1 MAQAHPTPG
10 DLITLQEAA
19 ERLSVHYMTAYR
31 WVRRGELP
39 AFKTGGRLR
48 IKVEDLDQF
57 LAERALDVAMKS
69 STGAGQTDWKRHVER
84 LVDALMVG
92 DGARATADAR
102 KVMSDGATAGDVYVH
117 LIAPALHQV
126 GQAWEH
132 GEISVAEEHRASQI
146 CATIVAQLSDLFRRR
161 NRSQRGTAVTLTPPD
176 ERHAIASAMVAD
188 FLRAA
193 GYEVHHLGADVPVDD
208 LALFLRVV
216 PADLVCFS
224 VTQRLDRNAY
234 RDLAA
239 ACREHTPAPTVIFGG
254 QGVDR
259 AAVEAASAIS
269 VDNLGDL
276 TARLAQTSSHPGLPP
291 QA

>member
-69 STGAGQTDWKRHVER
+69 STGAGHTDWDLHVER
-84 LVDALMVG
+84 LVDALMAG
-92 DGARATADAR
+92 DAARATADVR

-132 GEISVAEEHRASQI
+132 GEINVAEEHRASQI
-146 CATIVAQLSDLFRRR
+146 CVTIVAQLSDLFRRR
-161 NRSQRGTAVTLTPPD
+161 KSQRGTAVTLTPPN
-176 ERHAIASAMVAD
+176 ERHAIASTMVAD

-208 LALFLRVV
+208 LSLFLRVV

-234 RDLAA
+234 RELAD
-239 ACREHTPAPTVIFGG
+239 ACREHNPAPTVIFGG
-254 QGVDR
+254 QGVDP

-276 TARLAQTSSHPGLPP
+276 TARHAQASSQSGLPS
-291 QA
+291 QT

>member
-48 IKVEDLDQF
+48 IKVADLERF
-57 LAERALDVAMKS
+57 VAERALDVAMKS
-69 STGAGQTDWKRHVER
+69 SSTTGQTDWDRHVSR

-92 DGARATADAR
+92 DAARAGADVR

-117 LIAPALHQV
+117 LIAPALHEV
-126 GQAWEH
+126 GLAWER
-132 GEISVAEEHRASQI
+132 GDIGVAEEHRASQI
-146 CATIVAQLSDLFRRR
+146 CVTIIAQLSDLFRRR
-161 NRSQRGTAVTLTPPD
+161 KPQRGTAVTLTPPD

-193 GYEVHHLGADVPVDD
+193 GYDVHHLGAGVPAAD
-208 LALFLRVV
+208 LSMFLRVV

-224 VTQRLDRNAY
+224 VTQPLDEVTY
-234 RDLAA
+234 RELVD
-239 ACREHTPAPTVIFGG
+239 ACRQQVPEPTIVFGG
-254 QGVDR
+254 QGANT
-259 AAVEAASAIS
+259 AAAEGADAIVIDS
-269 VDNLGDL
+269 
-276 TARLAQTSSHPGLPP
+276 LAELAERIEQM
-291 QA
+291 

>member
-1 MAQAHPTPG
+1 MAHACPTPG

-48 IKVEDLDQF
+48 IKVEDLEQF

-69 STGAGQTDWKRHVER
+69 SSGAGQTDWDRHVMR

-92 DGARATADAR
+92 DAARASSDVR

-117 LIAPALHQV
+117 LITPALHHV
-126 GQAWEH
+126 GLAWEQ
-132 GEISVAEEHRASQI
+132 GEIGVAEEHRASQI
-146 CATIVAQLSDLFRRR
+146 CVTIVAQLSDLFRRR
-161 NRSQRGTAVTLTPPD
+161 KPQRGAAVTLTPPD

-188 FLRAA
+188 FLRSA
-193 GYEVHHLGADVPVDD
+193 GYEVHHLGVGVPAAD

-216 PADLVCFS
+216 PTDLVCFS
-224 VTQRLDRNAY
+224 VTQRLEGDAY
-234 RDLAA
+234 QELAR
-239 ACREHTPAPTVIFGG
+239 ACREQVPEPTIIFGG
-254 QGVDR
+254 QGVDP
-259 AAVEAASAIS
+259 AAADAAGAIV
-269 VDNLGDL
+269 VDNIGDL
-276 TARLAQTSSHPGLPP
+276 AERIEQM
-291 QA
+291 